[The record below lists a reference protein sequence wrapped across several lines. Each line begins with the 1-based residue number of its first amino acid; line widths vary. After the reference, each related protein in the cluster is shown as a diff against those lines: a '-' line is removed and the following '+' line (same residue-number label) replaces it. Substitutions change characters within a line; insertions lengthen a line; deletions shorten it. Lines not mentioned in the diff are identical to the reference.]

1 MSDSALLQPLKTTK
15 RGRIE
20 LCGSFTTANTSAP
33 TTPKGD
39 GVVARSGTG
48 THTVTLPFKP
58 GDAEC
63 LTVNLGGGSA
73 TNRIDITYSAGVLT
87 ITTYTSGSA
96 ADTNALRVNWRATF
110 STRVNL

>member
-1 MSDSALLQPLKTTK
+1 MSDSSLLHPLNTSK

-20 LCGSFTTANTSAP
+20 MCGSFTTANTSAP
-33 TTPKGD
+33 TTPAGD
-39 GVVARSGTG
+39 GVAARTGTG
-48 THTVTLPFKP
+48 TFTVTLPNKP
-58 GDAEC
+58 GTLESITPHISGGASTIDA
-63 LTVNLGGGSA
+63 
-73 TNRIDITYSAGVLT
+73 TYSAGVIT

>member
-1 MSDSALLQPLKTTK
+1 MSDSALLHQYQTTK

-39 GVVARSGTG
+39 GVAARTGTG
-48 THTVTLPFKP
+48 TFTVTLPFKP
-58 GDAEC
+58 GDLEC
-63 LTVNLGGGSA
+63 ITPHISGGASTIQA
-73 TNRIDITYSAGVLT
+73 TYSAGVIT

-96 ADTNALRVNWRATF
+96 ADTSALRVNWRATF